1 MNKNVLETQWVQ
13 IREILKDKFSNLT
26 EEDIRQI
33 NGQYDQLVAKL
44 QQKYG
49 YSKEEA
55 EQRILNWNFDRLA
68 ASNEQIPEEK
78 VRREENLRR
87 EDRVSREEGDSSL
100 LKWLLAIA
108 IPLVILGT
116 YFFVTNNTPENARQ
130 PTAVREQVVN
140 EPPADRLI
148 SNGLRNNFQTQPNL
162 ASELQNVQ
170 ITTNNGVV
178 TLSGSVSSK
187 QTSDLMAAAAQ
198 NFAGVK
204 RVVNNLQVK

>member
-1 MNKNVLETQWVQ
+1 MNKNVLESQWVQ

-33 NGQYDQLVAKL
+33 NGQYDELVAKL

-140 EPPADRLI
+140 ESPADRLI
-148 SNGLRNNFQTQPNL
+148 SNGLRNTFQTQPNL